1 MNSPTPGQMLRDGFL
16 MLLKQ
21 MGTDCHA
28 GGETRK
34 ALISRDKETRDMVFK
49 FAEEFSIGAG
59 DTVRNEITEEIF
71 TVVSV
76 RPVSAGNAFH
86 HFEVVVIAG

>member
-1 MNSPTPGQMLRDGFL
+1 MNSGQLLREGFL
-16 MLLKQ
+16 MLLKE

-34 ALISRDKETRDMVFK
+34 ALISKDKEMGDTVLK
-49 FAEEFSIGAG
+49 FLEEFAIGAG
-59 DTVRNEITEEIF
+59 DVVRNEITEETF

-76 RPVSAGNAFH
+76 RPVATANVFH
-86 HFEVVVIAG
+86 HFEVVAMRG

>member
-1 MNSPTPGQMLRDGFL
+1 
-16 MLLKQ
+16 

-34 ALISRDKETRDMVFK
+34 ALISENKDTGDTVFK
-49 FAEEFSIGAG
+49 FAEELSIGPG
-59 DTVRNEITEEIF
+59 DVVRKEITEETF

-76 RPVSAGNAFH
+76 RPVSKANAFYC
-86 HFEVVVIAG
+86 FEVVAMKG